1 VKQVKRKNFF
11 APKKKIGKLKFVIIK
26 LTIYNSKVNKIIDT
40 DMSSVLEHY
49 NPHSV
54 HSELEWD
61 GLRSSKFGRTKVF
74 LPRKDLI
81 TTGKSA

>member
-1 VKQVKRKNFF
+1 M
-11 APKKKIGKLKFVIIK
+11 
-26 LTIYNSKVNKIIDT
+26 NKIIDPN
-40 DMSSVLEHY
+40 MSSVLEHY

-74 LPRKDLI
+74 LPHKDLI
-81 TTGKSA
+81 TTGKLVINIGFNFPSQDTARGRKHY